1 MKKIYSIALIAG
13 LLLTW
18 GNMYAGN
25 EQRAGQAGASELLIN
40 PWAASSGWAD
50 AGSSSIHGIE
60 ALFHN
65 VAGTAYDGGQFAE
78 LDTYENSYIE
88 QDVATG
94 DGFSYLLSFAY
105 SPRVNQLDTTNGIDV
120 LWNGSILQ
128 SITAT
133 GGSVNDWT
141 IFEFIVQGTVGID
154 TLKFA
159 ATGTS
164 DSLGGNLD
172 AISLS
177 QVPVP
182 AALFLFAPALLGF
195 LGLRRKTRA

>member
-1 MKKIYSIALIAG
+1 MKTKFFLIAALFTISAQLSAANLVINGSFEDPDIASGTWTNFNSIAGWLTGSAG
-13 LLLTW
+13 V
-18 GNMYAGN
+18 
-25 EQRAGQAGASELLIN
+25 EIR
-40 PWAASSGWAD
+40 D
-50 AGSSSIHGIE
+50 
-60 ALFHN
+60 N